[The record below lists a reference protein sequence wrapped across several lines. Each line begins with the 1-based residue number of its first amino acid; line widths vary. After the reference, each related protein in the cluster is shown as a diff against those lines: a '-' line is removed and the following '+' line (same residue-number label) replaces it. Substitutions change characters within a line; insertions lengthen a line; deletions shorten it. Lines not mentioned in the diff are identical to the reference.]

1 MFDWIK
7 KIFKKEKQEPL
18 KLENKVE
25 QEPSKLDTTALG
37 KLTKG
42 DLKKL
47 QAEGKIKTIY
57 PPYY

>member
-1 MFDWIK
+1 MFKWIDLLFNKAK
-7 KIFKKEKQEPL
+7 KKDEEEIL
-18 KLENKVE
+18 KFQKM
-25 QEPSKLDTTALG
+25 
-37 KLTKG
+37 TKG

>member
-1 MFDWIK
+1 MFSWIK

-25 QEPSKLDTTALG
+25 EPSKLDTTALG